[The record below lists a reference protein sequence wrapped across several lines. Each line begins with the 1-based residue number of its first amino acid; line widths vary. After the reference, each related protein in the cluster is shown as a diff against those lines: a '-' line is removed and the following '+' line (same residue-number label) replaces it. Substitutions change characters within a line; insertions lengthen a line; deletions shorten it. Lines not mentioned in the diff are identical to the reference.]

1 MNPSAAF
8 PKAPTPLA
16 ICVAAVF
23 AGMTPAHAFTEESLD
38 CLGRAGDAKARLACA
53 EAELAAQN
61 KALAI
66 AVQRLRG
73 SSDLRGQEVLQRA
86 QQSWEAY
93 REAHCA
99 WMVDRLRKDPEA
111 QRMERVLCLAT
122 TAEVRTQE
130 IEDYQASP

>member
-1 MNPSAAF
+1 M
-8 PKAPTPLA
+8 
-16 ICVAAVF
+16 VA
-23 AGMTPAHAFTEESLD
+23 GTPAFAFTEESLD
-38 CLGRAGDAKARLACA
+38 CLGRATDAKGRLACA

-61 KALAI
+61 KALAA
-66 AVQRLRG
+66 AVQRSRATLDARG
-73 SSDLRGQEVLQRA
+73 TELLLRA
-86 QQSWEAY
+86 QQTWETF

-111 QRMERVLCLAT
+111 QRMERILCMAT